1 MTRWKVYS
9 LWYRPERKAPGQ
21 AAEAPANY
29 LLDTQLEG
37 WVYATGEREAF
48 RLART
53 EFPDIA
59 RHNLALEEEPAAALV

>member
-21 AAEAPANY
+21 TAEVAANWFV
-29 LLDTQLEG
+29 DTQLEG

-59 RHNLALEEEPAAALV
+59 RHNMALEEEPAAALV